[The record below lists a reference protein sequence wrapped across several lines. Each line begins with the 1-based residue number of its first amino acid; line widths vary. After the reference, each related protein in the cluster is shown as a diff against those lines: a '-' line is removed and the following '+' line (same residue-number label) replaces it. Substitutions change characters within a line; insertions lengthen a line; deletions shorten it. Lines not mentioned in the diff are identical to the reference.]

1 MVGKAKFL
9 RVVALGLSLVMAL
22 VVLGPEAKADAE
34 AQSVQKRHKG
44 KGTKVEAKTPKAK
57 AAKAKAAKVQTAGLP
72 ELNLPPLHLPNVQQ
86 PIYVTN
92 AENLFADPAP
102 VAEDAKQKELE
113 QTPDSPKLSEVSATQ
128 AQSPAPV
135 TPPAAPAR
143 SVGMLSSETPDSFRG
158 MVESYRQG
166 NTQGAAF
173 HADQFV
179 TELVNLMFEV
189 RVYTQLI
196 GEAMIRQGVID
207 EEDWVGV
214 GQYLSRELAK
224 AGEENGSLLKTT
236 HEQALKRITPDAK
249 GEAEIY
255 FFFTL
260 DCNWCREMAPDVE
273 RLWRVVEKDKKLKM
287 VALSPQPYL
296 VEWVESFREYTGLTL
311 PIYNGKDF
319 TKAFKIGYVPA
330 LVVVAPNSKTSYIK
344 TGKQDFVRLYE
355 FVRAVQ
361 GKSRELPPDL
371 KELIA
376 TPIGQV
382 EVARSKGQSV
392 IWEDHRDG
400 GSPLPFGVV
409 PVSNHGPVR
418 DTLEEF

>member
-9 RVVALGLSLVMAL
+9 RVGAVNLWLVIAL
-22 VVLGPEAKADAE
+22 VVLASVAE
-34 AQSVQKRHKG
+34 AQSTPKRHKG
-44 KGTKVEAKTPKAK
+44 KGTKVEASRVEASKVEASKAK
-57 AAKAKAAKVQTAGLP
+57 APEVKTSGLP
-72 ELNLPPLHLPNVQQ
+72 ELNLPPLRLPNVKQ

-92 AENLFADPAP
+92 AENLFEDAAP
-102 VAEDAKQKELE
+102 VAEDSKENALE
-113 QTPDSPKLSEVSATQ
+113 QTPDSTKEGEPTASPVPPLI
-128 AQSPAPV
+128 SPATTQP
-135 TPPAAPAR
+135 TK
-143 SVGMLSSETPDSFRG
+143 SVGMLSADTPDSFRG

-236 HEQALKRITPDAK
+236 HEQALKRITADPK

-296 VEWVESFREYTGLTL
+296 VDWVEAYREFTGLTL

-330 LVVVAPNSKTSYIK
+330 IVVVAPNAKASYIK

-361 GKSRELPPDL
+361 GKSKELTPEL
-371 KELIA
+371 KELVA
-376 TPIGQV
+376 TPIGQI
-382 EVARSKGQSV
+382 EEARSKGQSV

-409 PVSNHGPVR
+409 PVSNHGPAR